1 MKFKIFVDGQ
11 EGTTGLKI
19 NERLAGRKDLE
30 ILTIEPGKRKDPEAR
45 RILLNEADIAF
56 LCLPDEAS
64 RESVSLVNNDRTKI
78 IDAST
83 AFRTDPN
90 WTYGLPEL
98 NEKQR
103 EKIRK
108 SHRVSVPGCHATGYN
123 LIIYPLVNEGIMPK
137 DYPVNCYTVAGYSG
151 GGKKMI
157 SEYETIDKKPALKIP
172 RFYSLKLNHKHIP
185 EMQKVS
191 GLIFPPIFTPIVG
204 DFYNG
209 EVVSIPLFPRLLNKQ
224 ITAKDTHK
232 FLDSYYKS
240 ERFVKVMPFD
250 IETNLDNGFLGATEC
265 NNSNK
270 LEIFVFGSDEH
281 ILITSRFDNLGKGSS
296 GAAIQNMNIML
307 DVDEGLGLEEKL
319 IPGI

>member
-1 MKFKIFVDGQ
+1 MKFKVFVDGQ

-19 NERLAGRKDLE
+19 NERLADRKDLE
-30 ILTIEPGKRKDPEAR
+30 ILNIEPEKRKDPEVR
-45 RILLNEADIAF
+45 RVLLNEADIAF

-83 AFRTDPN
+83 AFRTDPD

-98 NEKQR
+98 NKMQR

-108 SHRVSVPGCHATGYN
+108 SRRVSVPGCHATGYN
-123 LIIYPLVNEGIMPK
+123 LIIYPLVNEGIMSK

-157 SEYETIDKKPALKIP
+157 FEYEMIDKKPALEIP
-172 RFYSLKLNHKHIP
+172 RLYSLKLNHKHIP
-185 EMQKVS
+185 EMQKVP
-191 GLIFPPIFTPIVG
+191 GLSFPPIFTPIVG

-209 EVVSIPLFPRLLNKQ
+209 EIVSIPLFSRLLNKQ
-224 ITAKDTHK
+224 ITAKSIHA

-240 ERFVKVMPFD
+240 ERFVKVMPFGD
-250 IETNLDNGFLGATEC
+250 DVNLENGFFGATEC
-265 NNSNK
+265 NNTNR
-270 LEIFVFGSDEH
+270 LEIFVFGNDER
-281 ILITSRFDNLGKGSS
+281 ILISSRFDNLGKGSS

-307 DVDEGLGLEEKL
+307 GIDEGLGL
-319 IPGI
+319 

>member
-1 MKFKIFVDGQ
+1 MKFKVFVDGQ

-19 NERLAGRKDLE
+19 NERLAGRRDLE
-30 ILTIEPGKRKDPEAR
+30 ILTIKPDKRKDSETR
-45 RILLNEADIAF
+45 SVLLNKADIAF

-108 SHRVSVPGCHATGYN
+108 SNRVSVPGCHATGYN
-123 LIIYPLVNEGIMPK
+123 LIIYPLINEGIMAK

-157 SEYETIDKKPALKIP
+157 SEYETIDKKTALEIP
-172 RFYSLKLNHKHIP
+172 RFYSLNLDHKHIP
-185 EMQKVS
+185 EMQKVP
-191 GLIFPPIFTPIVG
+191 GLSFPPIFTPIVG

-209 EVVSIPLFPRLLNKQ
+209 EVVSIPLFSRLLNKQ
-224 ITAKDTHK
+224 ISAKDIHK

-240 ERFVKVMPFD
+240 EHFVKVMPFD
-250 IETNLDNGFLGATEC
+250 VEANLDNGFLGAIEC
-265 NNSNK
+265 NNTNK
-270 LEIFVFGSDEH
+270 LEIFVFGNDER

-307 DVDEGLGLEEKL
+307 GVDEGLGLE
-319 IPGI
+319 